1 MERENVKYICKG
13 YHSASEGKKILSFVT
28 RWVGPEDI
36 VLSERSQEQID
47 PAPSRLYADS
57 KRIELIET
65 RE

>member
-1 MERENVKYICKG
+1 M
-13 YHSASEGKKILSFVT
+13 SFVT